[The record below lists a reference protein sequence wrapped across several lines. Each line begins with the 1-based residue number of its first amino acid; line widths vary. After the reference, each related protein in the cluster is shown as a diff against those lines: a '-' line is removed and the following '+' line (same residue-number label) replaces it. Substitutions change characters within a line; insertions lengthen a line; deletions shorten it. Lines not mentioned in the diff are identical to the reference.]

1 MKKYLM
7 TIILGE
13 IETENSSEYKSKS
26 RKCKILNSQ
35 LKKQTHG
42 WSDKACNITN
52 SAIQTKNC

>member
-1 MKKYLM
+1 M

-42 WSDKACNITN
+42 WSDKACNMQHNGFCN
-52 SAIQTKNC
+52 SNKKNAKC